1 MEFEKLVEQI
11 LQEDVVAGGEGSA
24 FGSNVGSTAAAFSGD
39 NYAPGDARNPHGLY
53 SGVITRSGMRKKKR
67 SKKRKKN
74 KK

>member
-24 FGSNVGSTAAAFSGD
+24 FGPAASEPYGQHMDPRTPFVVG
-39 NYAPGDARNPHGLY
+39 
-53 SGVITRSGMRKKKR
+53 GVMTRLGMRKKKR
-67 SKKRKKN
+67 SKKRRKN